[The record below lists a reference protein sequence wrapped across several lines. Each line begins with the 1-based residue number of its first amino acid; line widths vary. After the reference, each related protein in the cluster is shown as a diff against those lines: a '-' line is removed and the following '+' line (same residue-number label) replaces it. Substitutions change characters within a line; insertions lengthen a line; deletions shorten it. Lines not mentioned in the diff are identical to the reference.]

1 MFAHDVTKL
10 LWECRHWKRII
21 SDTHLRQA
29 RLLKNHQNNL
39 LVQIILKKMKTKI
52 ISQTCLGFPCKGLYP
67 SCRVNK
73 WYT

>member
-52 ISQTCLGFPCKGLYP
+52 V
-67 SCRVNK
+67 RHA
-73 WYT
+73 